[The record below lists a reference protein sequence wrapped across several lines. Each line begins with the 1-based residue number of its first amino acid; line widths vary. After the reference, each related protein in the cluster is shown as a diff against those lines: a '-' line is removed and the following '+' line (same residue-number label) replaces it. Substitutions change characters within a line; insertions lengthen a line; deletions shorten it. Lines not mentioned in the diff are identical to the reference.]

1 MWKKHSKLV
10 KDFISAL
17 MEFSPDKRLTAKEAL
32 EHEWI
37 KKSATMDNVDTSV
50 TAEAFKNLSKFRV
63 KFLANAFILY
73 SLNKSYNRPHLHS

>member
-1 MWKKHSKLV
+1 M

-17 MEFSPDKRLTAKEAL
+17 MEFSPDKRLTAKKAL

-37 KKSATMDNVDTSV
+37 KASATIDNVDSAV

-63 KFLANAFILY
+63 KFY
-73 SLNKSYNRPHLHS
+73 QVY